1 MSDTSKFFHMVLY
14 SDQAKAVYEALVS
27 SGHDALAA
35 MVASGSRR
43 SETDYKFIAAMP
55 KIDEIDESAL
65 DYDEVPVVF
74 ETEEGGYVMLWYWV
88 SNEDAGVNCEQKLLD
103 EALDKAS
110 DYQI

>member
-1 MSDTSKFFHMVLY
+1 MYDTSKFFHMVLY
-14 SDQAKAVYEALVS
+14 SDEAKAVYEALAA

-35 MVASGSRR
+35 MVASGSQR
-43 SETDYKFIAAMP
+43 SEIDYKFMAAMP
-55 KIDEIDESAL
+55 EIDESAL

-74 ETEEGGYVMLWYWV
+74 VTEDGGYVMLWCWV
-88 SNEDAGVNCEQKLLD
+88 SNEDAGVGCEQKLLD